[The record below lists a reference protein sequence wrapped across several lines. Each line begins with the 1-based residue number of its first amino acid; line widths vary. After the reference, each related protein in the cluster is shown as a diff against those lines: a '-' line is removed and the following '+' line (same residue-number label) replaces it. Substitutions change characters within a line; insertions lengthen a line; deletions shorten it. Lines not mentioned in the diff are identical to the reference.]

1 MIHPDVI
8 SEIPGAELGNYYENT
23 VGPALLYDVDNVK
36 YSIEQDAMSKKHF
49 DMGKHNIIS
58 YSRIKGVYDVI
69 EVGSGSDS
77 EEDDDDDS
85 VYIPKLLKQ

>member
-1 MIHPDVI
+1 MHPDVI
-8 SEIPGAELGNYYENT
+8 AEITGVELESDYENT
-23 VGPALLYDVDNVK
+23 VGPALLYDVDPVK
-36 YSIEQDAMSKKHF
+36 DAIEQAAVSKKHF